1 MSANTSDL
9 HTYHRPPARAALS
22 IPEAAAVAGKSAS
35 WIRTLR
41 TFGPLVPA
49 ILPDGR
55 QAVTEE
61 SLQTLLAARKQ
72 KPRIRRQP
80 KRPHLR
86 LVINNDL

>member
-1 MSANTSDL
+1 MPASISDMNN
-9 HTYHRPPARAALS
+9 YRPPVKALS
-22 IPEAAAVAGKSAS
+22 IHEAAAVAGRSAS

-49 ILPDGR
+49 LLPDGR

-61 SLQTLLAARKQ
+61 SLQALLAARKQ
-72 KPRIRRQP
+72 KPRVRRRP

-86 LVINNDL
+86 LVVNNDL